1 MRALTFIVSIH
12 GEVKNLMLSLQ
23 NVRSFLLLL
32 ETTGDRLRSPQNFH
46 NENIKVQLKHKV
58 GLQFVGEEE
67 TPILCGWEL

>member
-32 ETTGDRLRSPQNFH
+32 ETTGDRLRSPQNFD

-67 TPILCGWEL
+67 TPIFCGWEL